1 MACWDFEIPS
11 HLSWR
16 LELRVSW
23 PAGSKT
29 KAVTVLWK
37 VEWNRQ
43 QEWLC
48 DLRQFLYFLGTHSH
62 VQAGNNYC
70 TNWKHIWSLCVQ
82 VPKSGF
88 RVCCGHWGE
97 LLGEQL
103 FVMPSLQ
110 VSQCSASRR
119 RRSELDDTAE
129 AQGKVNSISCTCL
142 QPWERGWQW
151 VSDCC
156 LTVPTPWCWS
166 LWFY

>member
-1 MACWDFEIPS
+1 MVSWDLEIPS

-16 LELRVSW
+16 LELGVSW

-29 KAVTVLWK
+29 MAVTALWK

-62 VQAGNNYC
+62 VQDGNNYC
-70 TNWKHIWSLCVQ
+70 NDWKHIWSLSIQ
-82 VPKSGF
+82 VPYSGF
-88 RVCCGHWGE
+88 RVCCGHRGE

-110 VSQCSASRR
+110 VSQYSASR

-129 AQGKVNSISCTCL
+129 AQGKANSISRTCL
-142 QPWERGWQW
+142 QPWK

-166 LWFY
+166 LWSH